1 MRPFNNND
9 PIDLPDLFFP
19 TLYACRRCWGEQ
31 EARKSE
37 GRPRC
42 RHCGIFMLIKDDPN
56 DEVPVLDRM
65 ADELLHS
72 GPDHQGEQEHHDA
85 PRSDGGDGG

>member
-19 TLYACRRCWGEQ
+19 VLYACPRCWGEQ

-42 RHCGIFMLIKDDPN
+42 RHCDVLMLIKDDPD
-56 DEVPVLDRM
+56 DEVPLLDRL
-65 ADELLHS
+65 ADELAHS
-72 GPDHQGEQEHHDA
+72 GPQSGPEHHNA
-85 PRSDGGDGG
+85 PRRDAGGDGG